1 MSATQRASLRAAAA
15 ATVLALTCSLG
26 NSAALAGS
34 TAASDSRS
42 VDAAPPKVRLRHL
55 ADVDLGTAITSRAG
69 DAHVYVAEQGGRVL
83 AIDGDEIAAEPVL
96 DLTERTKG
104 EGEQGLLGLAFSPD
118 GNHLYVHFSNL
129 AGDTR
134 VEEYEVT
141 NTPGKPAKTT
151 TSSRRVLLEVE
162 QPQVN
167 HNGGQLAFGPDGNLY
182 LGLGDGGNSGD
193 EGPGHARGGNG
204 QSTDTLLGK
213 IVRVDLGGSGGE
225 ICDRGLRN
233 PWRFS
238 FDRDTGDLWIGD
250 VGQGEWEEIDH
261 LPAADI
267 CGNNLGWNVME
278 GNTRYRD
285 GAVKGNDPLVA
296 PVAVL
301 SHADSYCA
309 VIGGYVYRGTQIPGL
324 QGWYLFSDN
333 CEAKIHAL
341 RVDADGHVQ
350 QRTIG
355 PELSQVSS
363 FGQDAAG
370 ELYVLSLD
378 RGLYRITAR

>member
-1 MSATQRASLRAAAA
+1 MSATARAALRVAGSAA
-15 ATVLALTCSLG
+15 VLAVACTLG
-26 NSAALAGS
+26 GTAALAGS
-34 TAASDSRS
+34 TTASDSRP

-55 ADVDLGTAITSRAG
+55 ADVDHGTAIASRAS
-69 DAHVYVAEQGGRVL
+69 DTHVYVAEQGGRVL
-83 AIDGDEIAAEPVL
+83 AIDGDEVAAEPVL
-96 DLTERTKG
+96 DLEERTKAAS
-104 EGEQGLLGLAFSPD
+104 EQGLLGLAFSPD
-118 GNHLYVHFSNL
+118 GNHLYVNFTNL

-134 VEEYEVT
+134 VEEYAVT
-141 NTPGKPAKTT
+141 NTPGKPAKAETA
-151 TSSRRVLLEVE
+151 SRRVLLKVE

-167 HNGGQLAFGPDGNLY
+167 HNGGQLAFGADGNLY

-204 QSTDTLLGK
+204 QSTHTLLGK

-250 VGQGEWEEIDH
+250 VGQDEWEEIDH
-261 LPAADI
+261 LPATGI

-285 GAVKGNDPLVA
+285 GAITGDDPLVA

-301 SHADSYCA
+301 SHDDGYCA
-309 VIGGYVYRGTQIPGL
+309 LIGGFVYRGTQIPGL
-324 QGWYLFSDN
+324 QGWYTFSDN
-333 CEAKIHAL
+333 CEGKIHAL

-370 ELYVLSLD
+370 ELSVLSLD